1 METETERPTSLWHH
15 PNFLKLWT
23 SDTIS
28 QFGTQF
34 SAYAIPFTAL
44 LITSDPL
51 AFSILTVSAFISFP
65 LFALFIGVYVDRR
78 RRQRI
83 MVVANVGR
91 GISLG
96 LIPLAA
102 VTGTLTR
109 AGMPL
114 LYIVSFMVGLLTV
127 FFDISYQAILPSLVE
142 RSQLV
147 EGNSKLEWS
156 RSGAQVVGP
165 GMAGLVVQAG
175 FPPFAI
181 AIDANSYI
189 ASASVLSRINRN
201 EIIKPPVTGVWHD
214 LKEGLA
220 IVLKDKRLRSIA
232 GSTATSNF
240 FTNAIFAILILY
252 LVRQLGYTA
261 AVIGTIFFIGGL
273 GAFAGI
279 ALSSRLARM
288 FGVGPAIIAAMIV
301 GGLGA
306 IPYALVNPS
315 LSTPIFIANSIPLL
329 GTFRLDLNALI
340 LMAGGFVASIRVVV
354 YNINQVSLRRS
365 IVPRNIPGRM
375 NATMRWIVWGT
386 TPAGALVGRIL
397 GEVFGLR
404 EAIAIAVVGGIF
416 AFLWVFLSPVRS
428 LREIP
433 EPPEE

>member
-34 SAYAIPFTAL
+34 SGYAIPFTAL
-44 LITSDPL
+44 LLTSDPL
-51 AFSILTVSAFISFP
+51 AFSILNASAFIGFAV
-65 LFALFIGVYVDRR
+65 FALFIGVYVDRH

-83 MVVANVGR
+83 MTLANIGR
-91 GISLG
+91 GIFLG

-114 LYIVSFMVGLLTV
+114 LYVVSFMVGLLTV
-127 FFDISYQAILPSLVE
+127 FFDVSYQAILPSLVD

-165 GMAGLVVQAG
+165 GMAGLVVQAVY
-175 FPPFAI
+175 PPLAI
-181 AIDANSYI
+181 AIDATSYM
-189 ASASVLSRINRN
+189 ASASVLSRIKQD
-201 EIIKPPVTGVWHD
+201 ELIKPSTASVWHD

-240 FTNAIFAILILY
+240 FSNVIFSILILY

-261 AVIGTIFFIGGL
+261 AVVGTIFLIGGL
-273 GAFAGI
+273 GAFGGI
-279 ALSSRLARM
+279 ALSSRLTRL
-288 FGVGPAIIAAMIV
+288 FGVGPVIIAGMIL
-301 GGLGA
+301 GGLGT
-306 IPYALVNPS
+306 IPYALANSS
-315 LSTPIFIANSIPLL
+315 LSAPIFSATGIPVL
-329 GTFRLDLNALI
+329 GSFRLDLNALI
-340 LMAGGFVASIRVVV
+340 LMMGGFVTSIGVVV
-354 YNINQVSLRRS
+354 YNINQVSLRQA
-365 IVPRNIPGRM
+365 IVPKSVQGRM
-375 NATMRWIVWGT
+375 NASMRWIVWGT
-386 TPAGALVGRIL
+386 IPAGAIAGGVLA
-397 GEVFGLR
+397 EVFGLR
-404 EAIAIAVVGGIF
+404 EAIVIGVIGGLF
-416 AFLWVFLSPVRS
+416 SFLWVFLSPVRS
-428 LREIP
+428 LKDVP
-433 EPPEE
+433 EPME

>member
-34 SAYAIPFTAL
+34 SGYAIPFTAL
-44 LITSDPL
+44 LLTSDPL
-51 AFSILTVSAFISFP
+51 AFSILNASAFIGFAV
-65 LFALFIGVYVDRR
+65 FALFIGVYVDRH

-83 MVVANVGR
+83 MTLANIGR
-91 GISLG
+91 GIFLG

-114 LYIVSFMVGLLTV
+114 LYVVSFMVGLLTV
-127 FFDISYQAILPSLVE
+127 FFDVSYQAILPSLVD

-165 GMAGLVVQAG
+165 GMAGLVVQAVY
-175 FPPFAI
+175 PPLAI
-181 AIDANSYI
+181 AIDATSYM
-189 ASASVLSRINRN
+189 ASASVLSRIKQD
-201 EIIKPPVTGVWHD
+201 EIIKPSTASVWHD

-240 FTNAIFAILILY
+240 FSNVIFSILILY

-261 AVIGTIFFIGGL
+261 AVVGTIFLIGGL
-273 GAFAGI
+273 GAFGGI
-279 ALSSRLARM
+279 ALSSRLTRLI
-288 FGVGPAIIAAMIV
+288 GVGPVIIAGMIL
-301 GGLGA
+301 GGLGT
-306 IPYALVNPS
+306 IPYALANSS
-315 LSTPIFIANSIPLL
+315 LSAPIFSATGIPVL
-329 GTFRLDLNALI
+329 GSFRLDLNALI
-340 LMAGGFVASIRVVV
+340 LMMGGFVTSIGVVV
-354 YNINQVSLRRS
+354 YNINQVSLRQA
-365 IVPRNIPGRM
+365 IVPKSVQGRM
-375 NATMRWIVWGT
+375 NASMRWIVWGT
-386 TPAGALVGRIL
+386 GAIAGGVLA
-397 GEVFGLR
+397 EVFGLR
-404 EAIAIAVVGGIF
+404 EAIVIGVIGGIF
-416 AFLWVFLSPVRS
+416 SFLWVFLSPVRS
-428 LREIP
+428 LKHVP
-433 EPPEE
+433 EPME

>member
-1 METETERPTSLWHH
+1 METETERPTSLWQH

-114 LYIVSFMVGLLTV
+114 LYFVSFMVGLLTV
-127 FFDISYQAILPSLVE
+127 FFDVSYQAILPSLVD

-165 GMAGLVVQAG
+165 GMAGLVVQAVY
-175 FPPFAI
+175 PPLAI
-181 AIDANSYI
+181 AIDATAYM
-189 ASASVLSRINRN
+189 ASASVLSRLKQD
-201 EIIKPPVTGVWHD
+201 EVIKPSATSVWHD

-240 FTNAIFAILILY
+240 FSNVIFSILILY

-261 AVIGTIFFIGGL
+261 AVVGTIFLIGGL
-273 GAFAGI
+273 GAFGGI
-279 ALSSRLARM
+279 ALSSRLTRL
-288 FGVGPAIIAAMIV
+288 FGVGPVIIAGMIL
-301 GGLGA
+301 GGLGT
-306 IPYALVNPS
+306 IPYALANSS
-315 LSTPIFIANSIPLL
+315 LSAPILSATGIPVL
-329 GTFRLDLNALI
+329 GSFRLDLNALI
-340 LMAGGFVASIRVVV
+340 LMMGGFVTSIGVVV
-354 YNINQVSLRRS
+354 YNINQVSLRQA
-365 IVPRNIPGRM
+365 IVPKSVQGRM
-375 NATMRWIVWGT
+375 NASMRWIVWGT
-386 TPAGALVGRIL
+386 IPAGAIAGGALA
-397 GEVFGLR
+397 EVFGLR
-404 EAIAIAVVGGIF
+404 EAIVIGVIGGIF
-416 AFLWVFLSPVRS
+416 SFLWVFLSPVRS
-428 LREIP
+428 LKHVP
-433 EPPEE
+433 EPME

>member
-34 SAYAIPFTAL
+34 SGYAIPFTAL
-44 LITSDPL
+44 LLTSDPL
-51 AFSILTVSAFISFP
+51 AFSILNASAFIGFAV
-65 LFALFIGVYVDRR
+65 FALFIGVYVDRH

-83 MVVANVGR
+83 MTLANIGR
-91 GISLG
+91 GIFLG

-114 LYIVSFMVGLLTV
+114 LYVVSFMVGLLSV
-127 FFDISYQAILPSLVE
+127 FFDVSYQAILPSLVD

-165 GMAGLVVQAG
+165 GMAGLVVQAVY
-175 FPPFAI
+175 PPLAI
-181 AIDANSYI
+181 AIDATSYM
-189 ASASVLSRINRN
+189 ASASVLSRIKQD
-201 EIIKPPVTGVWHD
+201 ELIKPSTASVWHD

-240 FTNAIFAILILY
+240 FSNVIFSILILY

-261 AVIGTIFFIGGL
+261 AVVGTIFLIGGL
-273 GAFAGI
+273 GAFGGI
-279 ALSSRLARM
+279 ALSSRLTRL
-288 FGVGPAIIAAMIV
+288 FGVGPVIIAGMIL
-301 GGLGA
+301 GGLGT
-306 IPYALVNPS
+306 ISYALANSS
-315 LSTPIFIANSIPLL
+315 LSAPIFSATGIPVL
-329 GTFRLDLNALI
+329 GSFRLDLNALI
-340 LMAGGFVASIRVVV
+340 LMMGGFVTSIGVVV
-354 YNINQVSLRRS
+354 YNINQVSLRQA
-365 IVPRNIPGRM
+365 IVPKSVQGRM
-375 NATMRWIVWGT
+375 NASMRWIVWGT
-386 TPAGALVGRIL
+386 IPAGAIAGGVLA
-397 GEVFGLR
+397 EVFGLR
-404 EAIAIAVVGGIF
+404 EAIVIGVIGGIF
-416 AFLWVFLSPVRS
+416 SFLWVFLSPVRS
-428 LREIP
+428 LKDVP
-433 EPPEE
+433 EPME

>member
-34 SAYAIPFTAL
+34 SGYAIPFTAL
-44 LITSDPL
+44 LLTSDPL
-51 AFSILTVSAFISFP
+51 AFSILNASAFIGFAV
-65 LFALFIGVYVDRR
+65 FALFIGVYVDRH

-83 MVVANVGR
+83 MTLANIGR
-91 GISLG
+91 GIFLG

-114 LYIVSFMVGLLTV
+114 LYVVSFMVGLLTV
-127 FFDISYQAILPSLVE
+127 FFDVSYQAILPSLVD

-165 GMAGLVVQAG
+165 GLAGLVVQAVY
-175 FPPFAI
+175 PPLAI
-181 AIDANSYI
+181 AIDATSYM
-189 ASASVLSRINRN
+189 ASASVLSRIRQD
-201 EIIKPPVTGVWHD
+201 ELIKPSTASVWHD

-240 FTNAIFAILILY
+240 FSNVIFSILILY

-261 AVIGTIFFIGGL
+261 AVVGTIFLIGGL
-273 GAFAGI
+273 GAFGGI
-279 ALSSRLARM
+279 ALSSRLTRL
-288 FGVGPAIIAAMIV
+288 FGVGPVIIAGMIL
-301 GGLGA
+301 GGLGT
-306 IPYALVNPS
+306 IPYALANSS
-315 LSTPIFIANSIPLL
+315 LSAPIFSATGIPVL
-329 GTFRLDLNALI
+329 GSFRLDLNALI
-340 LMAGGFVASIRVVV
+340 LMMGGFVTSIGVVV
-354 YNINQVSLRRS
+354 YNINQVSLRQA
-365 IVPRNIPGRM
+365 IVPKSVQGRM
-375 NATMRWIVWGT
+375 NASMRWIVWGT
-386 TPAGALVGRIL
+386 IPAGAIAGGVLA
-397 GEVFGLR
+397 EVFGLR
-404 EAIAIAVVGGIF
+404 EAIVIGVIGGIF
-416 AFLWVFLSPVRS
+416 SFLWVFLSPVRS
-428 LREIP
+428 LKDVP
-433 EPPEE
+433 EPME

>member
-1 METETERPTSLWHH
+1 METETERPSSLWHH

-34 SAYAIPFTAL
+34 SGYAIPFTAL
-44 LITSDPL
+44 LLTSDPL
-51 AFSILTVSAFISFP
+51 AFSILNASAFIGFAV
-65 LFALFIGVYVDRR
+65 FALFIGVYVDRH

-83 MVVANVGR
+83 MTLANIGR
-91 GISLG
+91 GIFLG

-127 FFDISYQAILPSLVE
+127 FFDVSYQAILPSLVD

-165 GMAGLVVQAG
+165 GMAGLVVQAVY
-175 FPPFAI
+175 PPLAI
-181 AIDANSYI
+181 AIDATSYM
-189 ASASVLSRINRN
+189 ASASVLSRIKQD
-201 EIIKPPVTGVWHD
+201 EIIKPSTASVWHD

-240 FTNAIFAILILY
+240 FSNVIFSILILY

-261 AVIGTIFFIGGL
+261 AVVGTIFLIGGL
-273 GAFAGI
+273 GAFGGI
-279 ALSSRLARM
+279 ALSSRLTRL
-288 FGVGPAIIAAMIV
+288 FGVGPVIIAGMIL
-301 GGLGA
+301 GGLGT
-306 IPYALVNPS
+306 IPYALANSS
-315 LSTPIFIANSIPLL
+315 LSAPIFSATGIPVL
-329 GTFRLDLNALI
+329 GSFRLDLNALI
-340 LMAGGFVASIRVVV
+340 LMMGGFVTSIGVVV
-354 YNINQVSLRRS
+354 YNVNQVSLRQA
-365 IVPRNIPGRM
+365 IVPKNVQGRM
-375 NATMRWIVWGT
+375 NASMRWIVWGT
-386 TPAGALVGRIL
+386 IPAGAIAGGVLA
-397 GEVFGLR
+397 EVFGLR
-404 EAIAIAVVGGIF
+404 EAIVIGVIGGIF
-416 AFLWVFLSPVRS
+416 SFLWVFLSPVRS
-428 LREIP
+428 LKHVP
-433 EPPEE
+433 EAME

>member
-34 SAYAIPFTAL
+34 SGYAIPFTAL
-44 LITSDPL
+44 LLTSDPL
-51 AFSILTVSAFISFP
+51 AFSILNASAFIGFAV
-65 LFALFIGVYVDRR
+65 FALFIGVYVDRH

-83 MVVANVGR
+83 MTLANIGR
-91 GISLG
+91 GIFLG

-114 LYIVSFMVGLLTV
+114 LYVVSFMVGLLTV
-127 FFDISYQAILPSLVE
+127 FFDVSYQAILPSLVD

-165 GMAGLVVQAG
+165 GMAGLVVQAVY
-175 FPPFAI
+175 PPLAI
-181 AIDANSYI
+181 AIDATSYM
-189 ASASVLSRINRN
+189 ASASVLSRIKQD
-201 EIIKPPVTGVWHD
+201 EIIKPSTASVWHD

-240 FTNAIFAILILY
+240 FSNVIFSILILY

-261 AVIGTIFFIGGL
+261 AVVGTIFLIGGL
-273 GAFAGI
+273 GAFGGI
-279 ALSSRLARM
+279 ALSSRLTRL
-288 FGVGPAIIAAMIV
+288 FGVGPVIIAGMIL
-301 GGLGA
+301 GGLGT
-306 IPYALVNPS
+306 IPYALANSS
-315 LSTPIFIANSIPLL
+315 LSAPIFSATGIPVL
-329 GTFRLDLNALI
+329 GSFRLDVNALI
-340 LMAGGFVASIRVVV
+340 LMMGGFVTSIGVVV
-354 YNINQVSLRRS
+354 YNINQVSLRQA
-365 IVPRNIPGRM
+365 IVPKNVQGRM
-375 NATMRWIVWGT
+375 NASMRWIVWGT
-386 TPAGALVGRIL
+386 IPAGAIAGGVLA
-397 GEVFGLR
+397 EVFGLR
-404 EAIAIAVVGGIF
+404 EAIVIGVIGGIF
-416 AFLWVFLSPVRS
+416 SFLWVFLSPVRS
-428 LREIP
+428 LKHVP
-433 EPPEE
+433 EAME

>member
-34 SAYAIPFTAL
+34 SGYAIPFTAL
-44 LITSDPL
+44 LLTSDPL
-51 AFSILTVSAFISFP
+51 AFSILNASAFIGFAV
-65 LFALFIGVYVDRR
+65 FALFIGVYVDRH

-83 MVVANVGR
+83 MTLANIGR
-91 GISLG
+91 GIFLG

-114 LYIVSFMVGLLTV
+114 LYVVSFMVGLLTV
-127 FFDISYQAILPSLVE
+127 FFDVSYQAILPSLVD

-165 GMAGLVVQAG
+165 GMAGLVVQAVY
-175 FPPFAI
+175 PPLAI
-181 AIDANSYI
+181 AIDATSYM
-189 ASASVLSRINRN
+189 ASASVLSRIKQD
-201 EIIKPPVTGVWHD
+201 ELIKPSTASVWHD

-240 FTNAIFAILILY
+240 FSNVIFSILILY

-261 AVIGTIFFIGGL
+261 AVVGTIFLIGGL
-273 GAFAGI
+273 GAFGGI
-279 ALSSRLARM
+279 ALSSRLTRL
-288 FGVGPAIIAAMIV
+288 FGVGPVIIAGMIL
-301 GGLGA
+301 GGLGT
-306 IPYALVNPS
+306 IPYALANSS
-315 LSTPIFIANSIPLL
+315 LSAPIFSATGIPVL
-329 GTFRLDLNALI
+329 GSFRLDLNALI
-340 LMAGGFVASIRVVV
+340 LMMGGFVTSIGVVV
-354 YNINQVSLRRS
+354 YNINQVSLRQA
-365 IVPRNIPGRM
+365 IVPKSVQGRM
-375 NATMRWIVWGT
+375 NASMRWIVWGT
-386 TPAGALVGRIL
+386 IPAGAITGGVLA
-397 GEVFGLR
+397 EVFGLR
-404 EAIAIAVVGGIF
+404 EAIVIGVIGGIF
-416 AFLWVFLSPVRS
+416 SFLWVFLSPVRS
-428 LREIP
+428 LKDVP
-433 EPPEE
+433 EPME

>member
-34 SAYAIPFTAL
+34 SGYAIPFTAL
-44 LITSDPL
+44 LLTSDPL
-51 AFSILTVSAFISFP
+51 AFSILNASAFIGFAV
-65 LFALFIGVYVDRR
+65 FALFIGVYVDRH

-83 MVVANVGR
+83 MTLANIGR
-91 GISLG
+91 GIFLG

-114 LYIVSFMVGLLTV
+114 LYVVSFMVGLLTV
-127 FFDISYQAILPSLVE
+127 FFDVSYQAILPSLVD

-165 GMAGLVVQAG
+165 GMAGLVVQAVY
-175 FPPFAI
+175 PPLAI
-181 AIDANSYI
+181 AIDATSYM
-189 ASASVLSRINRN
+189 ASASVLSRIKQD
-201 EIIKPPVTGVWHD
+201 EIIKPSTASVWHD

-240 FTNAIFAILILY
+240 FSNVIFSILILY

-261 AVIGTIFFIGGL
+261 AVVGTIFLIGGL
-273 GAFAGI
+273 GAFGGI
-279 ALSSRLARM
+279 ALSSRLTRL
-288 FGVGPAIIAAMIV
+288 FGVGPVIIAGMIL
-301 GGLGA
+301 GGLGT
-306 IPYALVNPS
+306 IPYALANSS
-315 LSTPIFIANSIPLL
+315 LSAPIFSATGIPVL
-329 GTFRLDLNALI
+329 GSFRLDLNALI
-340 LMAGGFVASIRVVV
+340 LMMGGFVTSIGVVV
-354 YNINQVSLRRS
+354 YNINQVSLRQA
-365 IVPRNIPGRM
+365 IVPKSIQGRM
-375 NATMRWIVWGT
+375 NASMRWIVWGT
-386 TPAGALVGRIL
+386 IPAGAIAGGVLA
-397 GEVFGLR
+397 EVFGLR
-404 EAIAIAVVGGIF
+404 EAIVIGVIGGIF
-416 AFLWVFLSPVRS
+416 SFLWVFLSPVRS
-428 LREIP
+428 LKHVP
-433 EPPEE
+433 EAME

>member
-34 SAYAIPFTAL
+34 SGYAIPFTAL
-44 LITSDPL
+44 LLTSDPL
-51 AFSILTVSAFISFP
+51 AFSILNASAFIGFAV
-65 LFALFIGVYVDRR
+65 FALFIGVYVDRH

-83 MVVANVGR
+83 MTLANIGR
-91 GISLG
+91 GIFLG

-114 LYIVSFMVGLLTV
+114 LYVVSFMVGLLTV
-127 FFDISYQAILPSLVE
+127 FFDVSYQAILPSLVD

-165 GMAGLVVQAG
+165 GMAGLVVQAVY
-175 FPPFAI
+175 PPLAI
-181 AIDANSYI
+181 AIDATSYM
-189 ASASVLSRINRN
+189 ASASVLSRIKQD
-201 EIIKPPVTGVWHD
+201 EIIKPSTASVWHD

-240 FTNAIFAILILY
+240 FSNAIFSILILY

-261 AVIGTIFFIGGL
+261 AVVGTIFLIGGL
-273 GAFAGI
+273 GAFGGI
-279 ALSSRLARM
+279 ALSSRLTRL
-288 FGVGPAIIAAMIV
+288 FGVGPVIIAGMIL
-301 GGLGA
+301 GGLGT
-306 IPYALVNPS
+306 IPYALANSS
-315 LSTPIFIANSIPLL
+315 LSAPIFSATGIPVL
-329 GTFRLDLNALI
+329 GSFRLDLNALI
-340 LMAGGFVASIRVVV
+340 LMMGGFVTSIGVVV
-354 YNINQVSLRRS
+354 YNINQVSLRQA
-365 IVPRNIPGRM
+365 IVPKSVQGRM
-375 NATMRWIVWGT
+375 NASMRWIVWGT
-386 TPAGALVGRIL
+386 IPAGAIAGGVLA
-397 GEVFGLR
+397 EVFGLR
-404 EAIAIAVVGGIF
+404 EAIVIGVIGGIF
-416 AFLWVFLSPVRS
+416 SFLWVFLSPVRS
-428 LREIP
+428 LKHVP
-433 EPPEE
+433 EPME

>member
-34 SAYAIPFTAL
+34 SGYAIPFTAL
-44 LITSDPL
+44 LLTSDPL
-51 AFSILTVSAFISFP
+51 AFSILNASAFIGFAV
-65 LFALFIGVYVDRR
+65 FALFIGVYVDRH

-83 MVVANVGR
+83 MTLANIGR
-91 GISLG
+91 GIFLG

-114 LYIVSFMVGLLTV
+114 LYVVSFMVGLLTV
-127 FFDISYQAILPSLVE
+127 FFDVSYQAILPSLVD

-165 GMAGLVVQAG
+165 GMAGLVVQAVY
-175 FPPFAI
+175 PPLAI
-181 AIDANSYI
+181 AIDATSYM
-189 ASASVLSRINRN
+189 ASASVLSRIKQD
-201 EIIKPPVTGVWHD
+201 EIIKPSMASVWHD

-240 FTNAIFAILILY
+240 FSNVIFSILILY

-261 AVIGTIFFIGGL
+261 AVVGTIFLIGGL
-273 GAFAGI
+273 GAFGGI
-279 ALSSRLARM
+279 ALSSRLTRL
-288 FGVGPAIIAAMIV
+288 FGVGPVIIAGMIL
-301 GGLGA
+301 GGLGT
-306 IPYALVNPS
+306 IPYALANSS
-315 LSTPIFIANSIPLL
+315 LSAPIFSATGIPVL
-329 GTFRLDLNALI
+329 GSFRLDLNALI
-340 LMAGGFVASIRVVV
+340 LMVGGFVTSIGVVV
-354 YNINQVSLRRS
+354 YNINQVSLRQA
-365 IVPRNIPGRM
+365 IVPKSVQGRM
-375 NATMRWIVWGT
+375 NASMRWIVWGT
-386 TPAGALVGRIL
+386 IPAGAIAGGVLA
-397 GEVFGLR
+397 EVFGLR
-404 EAIAIAVVGGIF
+404 EAIVIGVIGGIF
-416 AFLWVFLSPVRS
+416 SFLWVFLSPVRS
-428 LREIP
+428 LKHVP
-433 EPPEE
+433 EAME

>member
-34 SAYAIPFTAL
+34 SGYAIPFTAL
-44 LITSDPL
+44 LLTSDPL
-51 AFSILTVSAFISFP
+51 AFSILNASAFIGFAV
-65 LFALFIGVYVDRR
+65 FALFIGVYVDRH

-83 MVVANVGR
+83 MTLANIGR
-91 GISLG
+91 GIFLG

-114 LYIVSFMVGLLTV
+114 LYVVSFMVGLLTV
-127 FFDISYQAILPSLVE
+127 FFDVSYQAILPSLVD

-165 GMAGLVVQAG
+165 GMAGLVVQAVY
-175 FPPFAI
+175 PPLAI
-181 AIDANSYI
+181 AIDATSYM
-189 ASASVLSRINRN
+189 ASASVLSRIRQD
-201 EIIKPPVTGVWHD
+201 EIIKPSTASVWHD

-240 FTNAIFAILILY
+240 FSNVIFSILILY

-261 AVIGTIFFIGGL
+261 AVVGTIFLIGGL
-273 GAFAGI
+273 GAFGGI
-279 ALSSRLARM
+279 ALSSRLTRL
-288 FGVGPAIIAAMIV
+288 FGVGPVIIAGMIL
-301 GGLGA
+301 GGLGT
-306 IPYALVNPS
+306 IPYALANSS
-315 LSTPIFIANSIPLL
+315 LSAPIFSATGIPVL
-329 GTFRLDLNALI
+329 GSFRLDLNALI
-340 LMAGGFVASIRVVV
+340 LMMGGFVTSIGVVV
-354 YNINQVSLRRS
+354 YNINQVSLRQA
-365 IVPRNIPGRM
+365 IVPKSIQGRM
-375 NATMRWIVWGT
+375 NASMRWIVWGT
-386 TPAGALVGRIL
+386 IPAGAIAGGVLA
-397 GEVFGLR
+397 EVFGLR
-404 EAIAIAVVGGIF
+404 EAIVIGVIGGIF
-416 AFLWVFLSPVRS
+416 SFLWVFLSPVRS
-428 LREIP
+428 LKDVP
-433 EPPEE
+433 EPTE

>member
-34 SAYAIPFTAL
+34 SGYAIPFTAL
-44 LITSDPL
+44 LLTSDPL
-51 AFSILTVSAFISFP
+51 AFSILNASAFIGFAV
-65 LFALFIGVYVDRR
+65 FALFIGVYVDRH

-83 MVVANVGR
+83 MTLANIGR
-91 GISLG
+91 GIFLG

-114 LYIVSFMVGLLTV
+114 LYVVSFMVGLLTV
-127 FFDISYQAILPSLVE
+127 FFDVSYQAILPSLVD

-165 GMAGLVVQAG
+165 GMAGLVVQAVY
-175 FPPFAI
+175 PPLAI
-181 AIDANSYI
+181 AIDATSYM
-189 ASASVLSRINRN
+189 ASASVLSRIKQD
-201 EIIKPPVTGVWHD
+201 EIIKPSTASVWHD

-240 FTNAIFAILILY
+240 FSNVIFSILILY

-261 AVIGTIFFIGGL
+261 AVVGTIFLIGGL
-273 GAFAGI
+273 GAFGGI
-279 ALSSRLARM
+279 ALSSRLTRL
-288 FGVGPAIIAAMIV
+288 FGVGPVIIAGMIL
-301 GGLGA
+301 GGLGT
-306 IPYALVNPS
+306 IPYALANSS
-315 LSTPIFIANSIPLL
+315 LSAPIFSATGIPVL
-329 GTFRLDLNALI
+329 GSFRLDLNALI
-340 LMAGGFVASIRVVV
+340 LMMGGFVTSIGVVV
-354 YNINQVSLRRS
+354 YNINQVSLRQA
-365 IVPRNIPGRM
+365 IVPKSIQGRM
-375 NATMRWIVWGT
+375 NASMRWIVWGT
-386 TPAGALVGRIL
+386 IPAGAITGGVLA
-397 GEVFGLR
+397 EVFGLR
-404 EAIAIAVVGGIF
+404 EAIVVGVIGGIF
-416 AFLWVFLSPVRS
+416 SFLWVFLSPVRS
-428 LREIP
+428 LKHVP
-433 EPPEE
+433 EPME

>member
-34 SAYAIPFTAL
+34 SGYAIPFTAL
-44 LITSDPL
+44 LLTSDPL
-51 AFSILTVSAFISFP
+51 AFSILNASAFIGFAV
-65 LFALFIGVYVDRR
+65 FALFIGVYVDRH

-83 MVVANVGR
+83 MTLANIGR
-91 GISLG
+91 GIFLG

-114 LYIVSFMVGLLTV
+114 LYVVSFMVGLLTV
-127 FFDISYQAILPSLVE
+127 FFDVSYQAILPSLVD

-165 GMAGLVVQAG
+165 GMAGLVVQAVY
-175 FPPFAI
+175 PPLAI
-181 AIDANSYI
+181 AIDATSYM
-189 ASASVLSRINRN
+189 ASASVLSRIKQD
-201 EIIKPPVTGVWHD
+201 EIIKPSTASVWHD

-240 FTNAIFAILILY
+240 FSNVIFSILILY

-261 AVIGTIFFIGGL
+261 AVVGAIFLIGGL
-273 GAFAGI
+273 GAFGGI
-279 ALSSRLARM
+279 ALSSRLTRLL
-288 FGVGPAIIAAMIV
+288 GVGPVIITGMIL
-301 GGLGA
+301 GGLGT
-306 IPYALVNPS
+306 IPYALANSS
-315 LSTPIFIANSIPLL
+315 LSAPIFSATGIPVL
-329 GTFRLDLNALI
+329 GSFRLDLNALI
-340 LMAGGFVASIRVVV
+340 LMMGGFVTSIGVVV
-354 YNINQVSLRRS
+354 YNINQVSLRQA
-365 IVPRNIPGRM
+365 IVPKSVQGRM
-375 NATMRWIVWGT
+375 NASMRWIVWGT
-386 TPAGALVGRIL
+386 IPAGAIAGGVLA
-397 GEVFGLR
+397 EVFGLR
-404 EAIAIAVVGGIF
+404 AAIVIGVIGGLF
-416 AFLWVFLSPVRS
+416 SFLWVFLSPVRS
-428 LREIP
+428 LKDVP
-433 EPPEE
+433 EPME

>member
-34 SAYAIPFTAL
+34 SGYAIPFTAL
-44 LITSDPL
+44 LLTSDPL
-51 AFSILTVSAFISFP
+51 AFSILNASAFIGFAV
-65 LFALFIGVYVDRR
+65 FALFIGVYVDRH

-83 MVVANVGR
+83 MTLANIGR
-91 GISLG
+91 GIFLG

-114 LYIVSFMVGLLTV
+114 LYVVSFMVGLLTV
-127 FFDISYQAILPSLVE
+127 FFDVSYQAILPSLVD

-165 GMAGLVVQAG
+165 GMAGLVVQAVY
-175 FPPFAI
+175 PPLAI
-181 AIDANSYI
+181 AIDATSYM
-189 ASASVLSRINRN
+189 ASASVLSRIKQD
-201 EIIKPPVTGVWHD
+201 EIIKPSTASVWHD

-240 FTNAIFAILILY
+240 FSNVIFSILILY

-261 AVIGTIFFIGGL
+261 AVVGTIFLIGGL
-273 GAFAGI
+273 GAFGGI
-279 ALSSRLARM
+279 ALSSRLTRL
-288 FGVGPAIIAAMIV
+288 FGVGPVIIAGMIL
-301 GGLGA
+301 GGLGT
-306 IPYALVNPS
+306 IPYALANSS
-315 LSTPIFIANSIPLL
+315 LSAPIFSATGIPVL
-329 GTFRLDLNALI
+329 GSFRLDLNALI
-340 LMAGGFVASIRVVV
+340 LMMGGFVTSIGVVV
-354 YNINQVSLRRS
+354 YNINQVSLRQA
-365 IVPRNIPGRM
+365 IVPKSVQGRM
-375 NATMRWIVWGT
+375 NASMRWIVWGT
-386 TPAGALVGRIL
+386 IPAGAIAGGVLA
-397 GEVFGLR
+397 EVFGLR
-404 EAIAIAVVGGIF
+404 EAIVIGVIGGIF
-416 AFLWVFLSPVRS
+416 SFLWVFLSPVRS
-428 LREIP
+428 LKAVP
-433 EPPEE
+433 EPME

>member
-34 SAYAIPFTAL
+34 SGYAIPFTAL
-44 LITSDPL
+44 LLTSDPL
-51 AFSILTVSAFISFP
+51 AFSILNASAFIGFAV
-65 LFALFIGVYVDRR
+65 FALFIGVYVDRH

-83 MVVANVGR
+83 MTLANIGR
-91 GISLG
+91 GIFLG

-114 LYIVSFMVGLLTV
+114 LYVVSFMVGLLTV
-127 FFDISYQAILPSLVE
+127 FFDVSYQAILPSLVD

-165 GMAGLVVQAG
+165 GMAGLVVQAVY
-175 FPPFAI
+175 PPLAI
-181 AIDANSYI
+181 AIDATSYM
-189 ASASVLSRINRN
+189 ASASVLSRIRQD
-201 EIIKPPVTGVWHD
+201 EIIKPSTASVWHD

-240 FTNAIFAILILY
+240 FSNVIFSILILY

-261 AVIGTIFFIGGL
+261 AVVGTIFLIGGL
-273 GAFAGI
+273 GAFGGI
-279 ALSSRLARM
+279 ALSSRLTRL
-288 FGVGPAIIAAMIV
+288 FGVGPVIIAGMIL
-301 GGLGA
+301 GGLGT
-306 IPYALVNPS
+306 IPYALANSS
-315 LSTPIFIANSIPLL
+315 LSAPIFSATGIPVL
-329 GTFRLDLNALI
+329 GSFRLDLNALI
-340 LMAGGFVASIRVVV
+340 LMMGGFVTSIGVVV
-354 YNINQVSLRRS
+354 YNINQVSLRQA
-365 IVPRNIPGRM
+365 IVPKSVQGRM
-375 NATMRWIVWGT
+375 NASMRWIVWGT
-386 TPAGALVGRIL
+386 IPAGAIAGGVLA
-397 GEVFGLR
+397 EVFGLK
-404 EAIAIAVVGGIF
+404 EAIVIGVIGGIF
-416 AFLWVFLSPVRS
+416 SFLWVFLSPVRS
-428 LREIP
+428 LKRVP
-433 EPPEE
+433 EPME

>member
-34 SAYAIPFTAL
+34 SGYAIPFTAL
-44 LITSDPL
+44 LLTSDPL
-51 AFSILTVSAFISFP
+51 AFSILNASAFIGFAV
-65 LFALFIGVYVDRR
+65 FALFIGVYVDRH

-83 MVVANVGR
+83 MTLANIGR
-91 GISLG
+91 GIFLG

-114 LYIVSFMVGLLTV
+114 LYVVSFMVGLLTV
-127 FFDISYQAILPSLVE
+127 FFDVSYQAILPSLVD

-165 GMAGLVVQAG
+165 GMAGLVVQAVY
-175 FPPFAI
+175 PPLAI
-181 AIDANSYI
+181 AIDATSYM
-189 ASASVLSRINRN
+189 ASASVLSRIKQD
-201 EIIKPPVTGVWHD
+201 EIIKPSTASVWHD

-240 FTNAIFAILILY
+240 FSNVIFSILILY

-261 AVIGTIFFIGGL
+261 AVVGTIFLIGGL
-273 GAFAGI
+273 GAFGGI
-279 ALSSRLARM
+279 ALSSRLTRL
-288 FGVGPAIIAAMIV
+288 FGVGPVIIAGMIL
-301 GGLGA
+301 GGLGT
-306 IPYALVNPS
+306 IPYALANSS
-315 LSTPIFIANSIPLL
+315 LSAPIFSATGIPVL
-329 GTFRLDLNALI
+329 GSFRLDLNALI
-340 LMAGGFVASIRVVV
+340 LMVGGFVTSIGVVV
-354 YNINQVSLRRS
+354 YNINQVSLRQA
-365 IVPRNIPGRM
+365 IVPKSVQGRM
-375 NATMRWIVWGT
+375 NASMRWIVWGT
-386 TPAGALVGRIL
+386 IPAGAIAGGVLA
-397 GEVFGLR
+397 EVFGLR
-404 EAIAIAVVGGIF
+404 EAIVIGVIGGIF
-416 AFLWVFLSPVRS
+416 SFLWVFLSPVRS
-428 LREIP
+428 LKDVP
-433 EPPEE
+433 EPIE

>member
-34 SAYAIPFTAL
+34 SGYAIPFTAL
-44 LITSDPL
+44 LLTSDPL
-51 AFSILTVSAFISFP
+51 AFSILNASAFIGFAV
-65 LFALFIGVYVDRR
+65 FALFIGVYVDRH

-83 MVVANVGR
+83 MTLANIGR
-91 GISLG
+91 GIFLG

-127 FFDISYQAILPSLVE
+127 FFDVSYQAILPSLVD

-165 GMAGLVVQAG
+165 GMAGLVVQAVY
-175 FPPFAI
+175 PPLAI
-181 AIDANSYI
+181 AIDATSYM
-189 ASASVLSRINRN
+189 ASASVLSRIRQD
-201 EIIKPPVTGVWHD
+201 EIIKPSTASVWHD

-240 FTNAIFAILILY
+240 FSNVIFSILILY

-261 AVIGTIFFIGGL
+261 AVVGTIFLIGGL
-273 GAFAGI
+273 GAFGGI
-279 ALSSRLARM
+279 ALSSRLTRL
-288 FGVGPAIIAAMIV
+288 FGVGPVIIAGMIL
-301 GGLGA
+301 GGLGT
-306 IPYALVNPS
+306 IPYALASSS
-315 LSTPIFIANSIPLL
+315 LSAPIFSATGIPVL
-329 GTFRLDLNALI
+329 GSFRLDLNALI
-340 LMAGGFVASIRVVV
+340 LMVGGFVTSIGVVV
-354 YNINQVSLRRS
+354 YNINQVSLRQA
-365 IVPRNIPGRM
+365 IVPKSVQGRM
-375 NATMRWIVWGT
+375 NASMRWIVWGT
-386 TPAGALVGRIL
+386 IPAGAIAGGVLA
-397 GEVFGLR
+397 EVFGLR
-404 EAIAIAVVGGIF
+404 EAIVIGVIGGIF
-416 AFLWVFLSPVRS
+416 SFLWVFLSPVRS
-428 LREIP
+428 LKHVP
-433 EPPEE
+433 EPME

>member
-165 GMAGLVVQAG
+165 GMAGLVVQAV

-181 AIDANSYI
+181 AIDATSYI
-189 ASASVLSRINRN
+189 SSASVLSRIRQD
-201 EIIKPPVTGVWHD
+201 EVIKPSTASVWHD

-220 IVLKDKRLRSIA
+220 VVLKDKRLRSIA

-240 FTNAIFAILILY
+240 FSHVIFSILILY

-261 AVIGTIFFIGGL
+261 AVIGT
-273 GAFAGI
+273 
-279 ALSSRLARM
+279 
-288 FGVGPAIIAAMIV
+288 
-301 GGLGA
+301 
-306 IPYALVNPS
+306 
-315 LSTPIFIANSIPLL
+315 
-329 GTFRLDLNALI
+329 
-340 LMAGGFVASIRVVV
+340 
-354 YNINQVSLRRS
+354 
-365 IVPRNIPGRM
+365 
-375 NATMRWIVWGT
+375 
-386 TPAGALVGRIL
+386 
-397 GEVFGLR
+397 
-404 EAIAIAVVGGIF
+404 
-416 AFLWVFLSPVRS
+416 
-428 LREIP
+428 
-433 EPPEE
+433 

>member
-34 SAYAIPFTAL
+34 SGYAIPFTAL
-44 LITSDPL
+44 LLTSDPL
-51 AFSILTVSAFISFP
+51 AFSILNASAFIGFAV
-65 LFALFIGVYVDRR
+65 FALFIGVYVDRH

-83 MVVANVGR
+83 MTLANIGR
-91 GISLG
+91 GIFLG

-114 LYIVSFMVGLLTV
+114 LYVVSFMVGLLTV
-127 FFDISYQAILPSLVE
+127 FFDVSYQAILPSLVD

-165 GMAGLVVQAG
+165 GMAGLVVQAVY
-175 FPPFAI
+175 PPLAI
-181 AIDANSYI
+181 AIDATSYM
-189 ASASVLSRINRN
+189 ASASVLSRIKQD
-201 EIIKPPVTGVWHD
+201 ELIKPSTASVWHD

-240 FTNAIFAILILY
+240 FSNVIFSILILY

-261 AVIGTIFFIGGL
+261 AVVGTIFLIGGL
-273 GAFAGI
+273 GAFGGI
-279 ALSSRLARM
+279 ALSSRLTRL
-288 FGVGPAIIAAMIV
+288 FGVGPVIIAGMIL
-301 GGLGA
+301 GGLGT
-306 IPYALVNPS
+306 IPYALANSS
-315 LSTPIFIANSIPLL
+315 LSAPIFSATGIPVL
-329 GTFRLDLNALI
+329 GSFRLDLNALI
-340 LMAGGFVASIRVVV
+340 LMMGGFVTSIGVVV
-354 YNINQVSLRRS
+354 YNINQVSLRQA
-365 IVPRNIPGRM
+365 IVPKSVQGRM
-375 NATMRWIVWGT
+375 NASMRWIVWGT
-386 TPAGALVGRIL
+386 IPAGAIAGGVLA
-397 GEVFGLR
+397 EVFGLR
-404 EAIAIAVVGGIF
+404 EAIVIGVIGGIF
-416 AFLWVFLSPVRS
+416 SFLWVFLSPVRS
-428 LREIP
+428 LKDVP
-433 EPPEE
+433 EPME